1 MAQGS
6 RRSFPVPPAMAVT
19 ASVLLILIFVL
30 LGICVARSSPFN
42 RPAVFNFG
50 DSNSDT
56 GCLVSAGFETINP
69 PYGHRFFGHPSGRYC
84 DGRLIVDFL
93 LDAMNMPYLNAY
105 LDSVGLPNFRKGC
118 NYAAAASTVLPAT
131 PFSFS
136 PFSFGVQVNQFLHF
150 KARVL
155 ELRASKDGKKFDK
168 YIPAEDYFEKGLYM
182 FDMGQ
187 NDLASAF
194 YSKTLD
200 QILASVPT
208 ILAEFESGI
217 QRLYDQ
223 GARNFWIHNTGPL
236 GCLAQ
241 NVAKFGTDP
250 SKLDEFGCVSA
261 HNQAAKLFNS
271 QLHALSKKLQ
281 AQFSDGNVT
290 YVDIYTIKSNLIAN
304 YSRLGFEQ
312 PIMACCGY
320 GGPPLNYDSRVG
332 CGQTKT
338 LNGMGVTA
346 KGCDNSSVYIN
357 WDGIHYTEAA
367 NQYVSSEILSGK
379 YSDPPFSDKMPYLL
393 KLKF

>member
-1 MAQGS
+1 MAAFHILAFFLLCLPIS
-6 RRSFPVPPAMAVT
+6 RSIHF
-19 ASVLLILIFVL
+19 SL
-30 LGICVARSSPFN
+30 
-42 RPAVFNFG
+42 PAVFNFG

-56 GCLVSAGFETINP
+56 GCLVGAAFETIYP
-69 PYGHRFFGHPSGRYC
+69 PYGHRFLGTPSGRYC

-93 LDAMNMPYLNAY
+93 LDAMDLPYLNAY
-105 LDSVGLPNFRKGC
+105 LDSIGVPNFRKGC
-118 NYAAAASTVLPAT
+118 NFAAAGSTVLPAT
-131 PFSFS
+131 ATSVS

-155 ELRASKDGKKFDK
+155 ELRAAKGAKKLDK
-168 YIPAEDYFEKGLYM
+168 YLPAEDFFQKGLYM
-182 FDMGQ
+182 FDIGQ
-187 NDLASAF
+187 NDLAGAF

-200 QILASVPT
+200 QILASIPS
-208 ILAEFESGI
+208 ILVEFESGV

-223 GARNFWIHNTGPL
+223 GARIFWIHNTGPL

-250 SKLDEFGCVSA
+250 SKLDEFGCVSS
-261 HNQAAKLFNS
+261 HNQAAKLFNL
-271 QLHALSKKLQ
+271 QLHALCKKLQ
-281 AQFSDGNVT
+281 GQYADGNIT

-312 PIMACCGY
+312 PIMACCGN
-320 GGPPLNYDSRVG
+320 GGPPLNYDSRIV

-338 LNGMGVTA
+338 LNGTVVTA
-346 KGCDNSSVYIN
+346 KGCDDSSEYIN

-367 NQYVSSEILSGK
+367 NQYVSSQILTGK
-379 YSDPPFSDKMPYLL
+379 YSDPPFSDKMPFLL